1 MTSISKPLLQ
11 WFDQHGRHSLPWQ
24 VPNSGPLGEQASQ
37 SSPANI
43 YHVWLSEIML
53 QQTQVSTV
61 IGYFNNFIHH
71 FPNLPA
77 LASASEDA
85 VLAQW
90 AGLGYYARARNLHKS
105 AKIIMQDY
113 QGVFPDS
120 IEQVVALPGIG
131 ESTAG
136 AILSISHN
144 QNHAILDGNVKRVL
158 SRYHQVKGHYGQA
171 QTLKQLWA
179 LAKQHTPNTRNNDYT
194 QAIMDLGA
202 TLCTRPNPDCGR
214 CPIQQGCQSY
224 QHNTQAKYPNPK
236 PKKNKPS
243 RSIAMLI
250 YQNKQG
256 HIYLEKRPEKGVWGS
271 LWSFVECEDSPQ
283 EIENTIRKFN
293 KKSCVNRALSS
304 IKHSFTH
311 YHLVINPVVIDCPEN
326 ISGFQPINQLKV
338 GVPTPVNKIL
348 AQLD

>member
-1 MTSISKPLLQ
+1 MTKFPRKLLA
-11 WFDQHGRHSLPWQ
+11 WFDIFGRKNLPWQ
-24 VPNSGPLGEQASQ
+24 TK
-37 SSPANI
+37 PANA
-43 YHVWLSEIML
+43 YHVWVSEIML
-53 QQTQVSTV
+53 QQTQVTTV
-61 IGYFNNFIHH
+61 IDYFNNFIHH
-71 FPNLPA
+71 FPS
-77 LASASEDA
+77 LAILANASEDS

-113 QGVFPDS
+113 QEVFPDN

-136 AILSISHN
+136 AILSISFN

-158 SRYHQVKGHYGQA
+158 SRYQQVKGHYGHV
-171 QTLKQLWA
+171 QTLKQLWE

-202 TLCTRPNPDCGR
+202 TLCARSNPDCDR
-214 CPIQQGCQSY
+214 CPVQQECQAY
-224 QHNTQAKYPNPK
+224 RHNTQTKYPNPK

-243 RSIAMLI
+243 RSITMLI
-250 YQNKQG
+250 YQNEQG
-256 HIYLEKRPEKGVWGS
+256 QIYLEKRPPKGIWGG
-271 LWSFVECEDSPQ
+271 LWSFVECEDNPQ
-283 EIENTIRKFN
+283 NIESSIQQFDASARIN
-293 KKSCVNRALSS
+293 KTLKP

-311 YHLVINPVVIDCPEN
+311 YHLIINPIVVNCSEQVQ
-326 ISGFQPINQLKV
+326 GFQSISQLEV

-348 AQLD
+348 AQLV

>member
-1 MTSISKPLLQ
+1 MTKFPRKLLA
-11 WFDQHGRHSLPWQ
+11 WFDIFGRKNLPWQ
-24 VPNSGPLGEQASQ
+24 TKA
-37 SSPANI
+37 ANA
-43 YHVWLSEIML
+43 YHVWVSEIML
-53 QQTQVSTV
+53 QQTQVTTV
-61 IGYFNNFIHH
+61 IDYFNNFIRH
-71 FPNLPA
+71 FPS
-77 LASASEDA
+77 LAILADASEDS

-113 QGVFPDS
+113 QEVFPDN

-136 AILSISHN
+136 AILSISFN

-179 LAKQHTPNTRNNDYT
+179 LAKQYTPNTRNNDYT

-202 TLCTRPNPDCGR
+202 TLCARSNPDCDR
-214 CPIQQGCQSY
+214 CPVQQECQAY
-224 QHNTQAKYPNPK
+224 RHNTQTKYPNPK

-243 RSIAMLI
+243 RSITMLI
-250 YQNKQG
+250 YQNEQG
-256 HIYLEKRPEKGVWGS
+256 QIYLEKRPPKGIWGG
-271 LWSFVECEDSPQ
+271 LWSFVECEDNPQ
-283 EIENTIRKFN
+283 NIESSIQQFDASARIN
-293 KKSCVNRALSS
+293 KTLKP

-311 YHLVINPVVIDCPEN
+311 YHLIINPIVVNCSEQVQ
-326 ISGFQPINQLKV
+326 GFQSISQLEV

-348 AQLD
+348 AQLV

>member
-1 MTSISKPLLQ
+1 T
-11 WFDQHGRHSLPWQ
+11 
-24 VPNSGPLGEQASQ
+24 
-37 SSPANI
+37 
-43 YHVWLSEIML
+43 
-53 QQTQVSTV
+53 TV
-61 IGYFNNFIHH
+61 IDYFNNFIHH
-71 FPNLPA
+71 FPSPA
-77 LASASEDA
+77 ILADASEDS

-113 QGVFPDS
+113 QEVFPDN

-136 AILSISHN
+136 AILSISFN

-158 SRYHQVKGHYGQA
+158 SRYHQVKGHYGHV

-202 TLCTRPNPDCGR
+202 TLCARSNPDCDR
-214 CPIQQGCQSY
+214 CPVQQECQAY
-224 QHNTQAKYPNPK
+224 RHNTQTKYPNPK

-243 RSIAMLI
+243 RSITMLI
-250 YQNKQG
+250 YQNEQG
-256 HIYLEKRPEKGVWGS
+256 QIYLEKRPPKGIWGG
-271 LWSFVECEDSPQ
+271 LWSFVECEDNPQ
-283 EIENTIRKFN
+283 NIESSIQQFDASARIN
-293 KKSCVNRALSS
+293 KTLKP

-311 YHLVINPVVIDCPEN
+311 YHLIINPIVVNCSEQVQ
-326 ISGFQPINQLKV
+326 GFQSISQLEV

-348 AQLD
+348 AQLV

>member
-1 MTSISKPLLQ
+1 MTKFPRKLLA
-11 WFDQHGRHSLPWQ
+11 WFDIFGRKNLPWQ
-24 VPNSGPLGEQASQ
+24 TK
-37 SSPANI
+37 PANA
-43 YHVWLSEIML
+43 YHVWASEIML
-53 QQTQVSTV
+53 QQTQVTTV
-61 IGYFNNFIHH
+61 IDYFNNFIHH
-71 FPNLPA
+71 FPSPA
-77 LASASEDA
+77 ILADASEDS

-113 QGVFPDS
+113 QGVFPDN

-136 AILSISHN
+136 AILSISFN

-158 SRYHQVKGHYGQA
+158 SRYHQVKGHYGHV

-202 TLCTRPNPDCGR
+202 TLCARSNPDCDR
-214 CPIQQGCQSY
+214 CPVQQECQAY
-224 QHNTQAKYPNPK
+224 RHNTQTKYPNPK

-243 RSIAMLI
+243 RSITMLI
-250 YQNKQG
+250 YQNEQG
-256 HIYLEKRPEKGVWGS
+256 QIYLEKRPPKGIWGG
-271 LWSFVECEDSPQ
+271 LWSFVECEDNPQ
-283 EIENTIRKFN
+283 NIESSIQQFDASARIN
-293 KKSCVNRALSS
+293 KTLKP

-311 YHLVINPVVIDCPEN
+311 YHLIINPIVVNCSEQVQ
-326 ISGFQPINQLKV
+326 GFQSISQLEV

-348 AQLD
+348 AQLV